1 MNEGPLVRQGVGAFH
16 IQPAGR
22 EERPSK
28 LGALNVALR
37 SGSSGPCGAP
47 SVDQPLGLGSGPG
60 QMFRAVVRRRLGDR
74 PCRGGQTRQGRAVP
88 CGRTPP
94 PRPLL
99 AAHTSLAGAARLPL
113 RSFRRV
119 PTPAFTPFRPSLS
132 RCTPTT
138 FRLPMEKKPGG
149 LAHAHTVCLALLKT
163 GASHCEG
170 DVFVYQKPRPW
181 VKAGLYSL
189 KSESRSYFRG
199 PEAPQ
204 VTAGDSGRLLPS
216 RRMAV
221 LILGTVF
228 DRLSQLIG
236 Q

>member
-1 MNEGPLVRQGVGAFH
+1 MVNEGPRVRQGVGAFH

-113 RSFRRV
+113 RSFQRV
-119 PTPAFTPFRPSLS
+119 PPPPSPLSVCLSHAAHRRPSGFPW
-132 RCTPTT
+132 RRNP
-138 FRLPMEKKPGG
+138 
-149 LAHAHTVCLALLKT
+149 V
-163 GASHCEG
+163 ASHTHTPCASH
-170 DVFVYQKPRPW
+170 F
-181 VKAGLYSL
+181 
-189 KSESRSYFRG
+189 
-199 PEAPQ
+199 
-204 VTAGDSGRLLPS
+204 
-216 RRMAV
+216 
-221 LILGTVF
+221 
-228 DRLSQLIG
+228 
-236 Q
+236 